1 MSAAPLFT
9 PAEADALLPRI
20 SALLQHLQRLQSEAR
35 QRYEEMGAIRAV
47 GARAD
52 GRLVMDADYRAA
64 RQEFKSRVGDAKG
77 LLEELH
83 GLGCRL
89 TDVDLGL
96 VDFPAEV
103 AGEPVYLC
111 WRLGEPRVAYYHRR
125 GDGFAHRQP
134 L

>member
-1 MSAAPLFT
+1 MKSPPLFT
-9 PAEADALLPRI
+9 PADANALLPRLT
-20 SALLQHLQRLQSEAR
+20 ALLEQLQGIQADAR
-35 QRYEEMGAIRAV
+35 RRYEEMGAIRAV
-47 GARAD
+47 GTRGD
-52 GRLVMDADYRAA
+52 GRLVMDADFRAA
-64 RQEFKSRVGDAKG
+64 RQEFKSRVEDAKAV
-77 LLEELH
+77 LAELN

-111 WRLGEPRVAYYHRR
+111 WRLGEPRVAYFHRR